1 MSTIALGDCQEC
13 GQLIDTDKGFRLQG
27 GKGGVWKRCHQCMKG
42 GRKRPAPQQR
52 LLDALEK
59 SDYDLVTVDTGT
71 ELVSISRRALIKAI
85 KPDH

>member
-1 MSTIALGDCQEC
+1 MSSA
-13 GQLIDTDKGFRLQG
+13 K
-27 GKGGVWKRCHQCMKG
+27 K
-42 GRKRPAPQQR
+42 R
-52 LLDALEK
+52 LLEALED